1 MCRHNLVTVQNSFRH
16 WGPMVSLELNEV
28 IMDKIDL
35 IDPSHVLGTLELGAV
50 VSRGCK
56 DTGSVRL

>member
-1 MCRHNLVTVQNSFRH
+1 
-16 WGPMVSLELNEV
+16 MVSLELNEV

>member
-1 MCRHNLVTVQNSFRH
+1 
-16 WGPMVSLELNEV
+16 MVSLELNEV

-50 VSRGCK
+50 VSRGSIG
-56 DTGSVRL
+56 TSNVRL